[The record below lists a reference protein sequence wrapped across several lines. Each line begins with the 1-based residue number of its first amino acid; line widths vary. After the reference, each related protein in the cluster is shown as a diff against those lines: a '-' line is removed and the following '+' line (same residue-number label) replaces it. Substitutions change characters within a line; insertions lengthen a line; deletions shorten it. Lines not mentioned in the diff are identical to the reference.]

1 MYTDTH
7 TETETQTHKTK
18 TEEEMQMQII
28 HINETYFIGYM
39 INIYI
44 YTFLVC
50 SKIRKLKWEEC
61 KRNEKFNEQY
71 FTTVVC

>member
-1 MYTDTH
+1 
-7 TETETQTHKTK
+7 
-18 TEEEMQMQII
+18 MQMQII

-71 FTTVVC
+71 FTSVVC